1 MAKKRKISI
10 SIETHRVVW
19 LQNQRRFRLQ
29 CSECGH
35 ETSMVSLEEAA
46 RLTHVSTREIYRW
59 INSNR
64 MHFTETSEG
73 LLLVCLNE
81 LRKLK
86 VIDGVDTE

>member
-1 MAKKRKISI
+1 MAKKRKTSI

-19 LQNQRRFRLQ
+19 LRNQRRFRLR

-59 INSNR
+59 INGKR
-64 MHFTETSEG
+64 MHFTETSYG
-73 LLLVCLNE
+73 VLVCLKSLEN
-81 LRKLK
+81 
-86 VIDGVDTE
+86 